1 MYKDVAG
8 ELRSAF
14 DPKWGRSSF
23 AGVQGPHSPG
33 AMRRT
38 RRRHDHTTH
47 AWYRHDFTRMVR
59 GRCAAP
65 AVYRSCSMVRGRCA
79 APVHYWSY
87 TIPLIPPTRS
97 TLACSGATPV
107 PLSVRYASL
116 VRRGAPD
123 PRGRNPRGRHDEV
136 EAPIAPPGERGR
148 GPARPECC
156 TVQGPQENGAGGANT
171 SVTDLVELGVV
182 AAQPSRLWGGRPLL
196 RVTTRSGFSELFTL
210 NVRGYCRNSSSF
222 RSKPPSVEPK
232 DSGPIRVER
241 KN

>member
-1 MYKDVAG
+1 MHEVEDAHSRG
-8 ELRSAF
+8 THGNGAPQSPSTFTSHLRQ
-14 DPKWGRSSF
+14 SF

-87 TIPLIPPTRS
+87 TIPLFPPTRS

-107 PLSVRYASL
+107 PLSVRSASL

-123 PRGRNPRGRHDEV
+123 GAARNPRGRH
-136 EAPIAPPGERGR
+136 ARARGSSSRSIRGR
-148 GPARPECC
+148 CVRRRRATGAARP
-156 TVQGPQENGAGGANT
+156 
-171 SVTDLVELGVV
+171 
-182 AAQPSRLWGGRPLL
+182 PLNC
-196 RVTTRSGFSELFTL
+196 FSLTQ
-210 NVRGYCRNSSSF
+210 VW
-222 RSKPPSVEPK
+222 
-232 DSGPIRVER
+232 
-241 KN
+241 

>member
-1 MYKDVAG
+1 MHTHAARRTGTVAPQSPSTFTSH
-8 ELRSAF
+8 LRQ
-14 DPKWGRSSF
+14 SF

-123 PRGRNPRGRHDEV
+123 PRGRNPRGRH
-136 EAPIAPPGERGR
+136 ARARGSSSRSIRGR
-148 GPARPECC
+148 CVRRRRATRAHL
-156 TVQGPQENGAGGANT
+156 QG
-171 SVTDLVELGVV
+171 
-182 AAQPSRLWGGRPLL
+182 
-196 RVTTRSGFSELFTL
+196 
-210 NVRGYCRNSSSF
+210 
-222 RSKPPSVEPK
+222 
-232 DSGPIRVER
+232 
-241 KN
+241 

>member
-1 MYKDVAG
+1 MHEVEDAHSRSTQDG
-8 ELRSAF
+8 DGAPQSPSTFTSHLRQ
-14 DPKWGRSSF
+14 SF

-33 AMRRT
+33 PMRRT
-38 RRRHDHTTH
+38 RRRHDRTTH

-65 AVYRSCSMVRGRCA
+65 AVYRSCSMDHGTGTMRRA
-79 APVHYWSY
+79 
-87 TIPLIPPTRS
+87 RS
-97 TLACSGATPV
+97 L
-107 PLSVRYASL
+107 L
-116 VRRGAPD
+116 VI
-123 PRGRNPRGRHDEV
+123 HH
-136 EAPIAPPGERGR
+136 RGR

-156 TVQGPQENGAGGANT
+156 TVQGPQENGAGRANT
-171 SVTDLVELGVV
+171 SVTDLVELSVV

-210 NVRGYCRNSSSF
+210 NGRGYCRNSSSF

-241 KN
+241 FYIRPTS